1 MAKPSLMGALAD
13 SAPDSSPD
21 AAGGPDDDST
31 AKDPGV
37 QAAQSVLDAVQDG
50 DAESLFDALSAFCD
64 MHMSKSDGM
73 GGPDHKPKL
82 VIAIGHGPSK

>member
-13 SAPDSSPD
+13 QPPDSAPVDGDS
-21 AAGGPDDDST
+21 AM

-50 DAESLFDALSAFCD
+50 DAESLYDALCSLID
-64 MHMSKSDGM
+64 MHTSKSDGEY
-73 GGPDHKPKL
+73 GGGSDHKPKL
-82 VIAIGHGPSK
+82 VIAFGHPGK